1 MRTVNDFLSYREDE
15 KYAAQ
20 ADSLREQIG
29 SFEKNA
35 DILNAQILAPDGGGP
50 ERLSGEAR

>member
-1 MRTVNDFLSYREDE
+1 MRTVNYFLSYREDE

-35 DILNAQILAPDGGGP
+35 DILNA
-50 ERLSGEAR
+50 